1 MEMNEDVKERRRTM
15 IIMKNDRPN
24 MFAYIYSKL
33 SIESEEE
40 VETSRVDFPTFSPI
54 KCPLSLW
61 NEITSK
67 YLISINSGN
76 EALLKRFAFNKFAKV
91 KQE

>member
-33 SIESEEE
+33 SIESE
-40 VETSRVDFPTFSPI
+40 
-54 KCPLSLW
+54 L
-61 NEITSK
+61 
-67 YLISINSGN
+67 
-76 EALLKRFAFNKFAKV
+76 EALKSSRNSNKNSMKKSWIIV
-91 KQE
+91 LVST